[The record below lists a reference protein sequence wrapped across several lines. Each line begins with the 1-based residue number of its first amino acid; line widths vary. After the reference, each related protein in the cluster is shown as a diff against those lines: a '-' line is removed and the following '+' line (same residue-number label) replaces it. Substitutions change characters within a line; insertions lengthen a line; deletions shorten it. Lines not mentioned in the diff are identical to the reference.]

1 MPVVGRWTGREAQA
15 LRYALRMTFDEFA
28 EHLGVAR
35 RTVAKWMADGP
46 DIVPLLVLQEALDTA
61 LDRASD
67 QAKRRFTSLLDGEA
81 VEVSDSG
88 ERNREGDDVDR
99 RQALAAGLGALV
111 PHDVLE
117 RIVHTGGG
125 PVDMTTV
132 ADHEV
137 IAEALGR
144 GQYTAHRE
152 ALLGL
157 VDRHASILL
166 ALLDRPM
173 GGDERR
179 RLDAVATGAHAQ
191 AATLAVHARKLTD
204 ARRYLA
210 LVRDIADDS
219 DDLALQ
225 APALA
230 VSAHPGMPWNFMD
243 GRVGD
248 PRRVDQL
255 LSGALGRAHGVDG
268 HTRAW
273 VHRWAAMIAAAKGDE
288 RGFRLH
294 MEAADRALGEAATV
308 EPVGFLARYA
318 LGEGRETGATEGIA
332 LRLLGRVDDA
342 EAALAR
348 ALAAIAPDWTSWRA
362 MLHVDTAA
370 VRVLQDAPEETCDSL
385 ISALDLADKAGYR
398 VAVSRAHGVRSTFPR
413 PWAGKP
419 CVADLD
425 ERLRVA

>member
-1 MPVVGRWTGREAQA
+1 MLVVGRWTGREAQA
-15 LRYALRMTFDEFA
+15 LRYALRMTFDDFA

-35 RTVAKWMADGP
+35 RTVAKWMAEGA
-46 DIVPLLVLQEALDTA
+46 DIVPLLVLQEVLDTA

-111 PHDVLE
+111 PPDVLE

-137 IAEALGR
+137 VAEALGR

-179 RLDAVATGAHAQ
+179 RLDVLATGAHAQ
-191 AATLAVHARKLTD
+191 AATLALAARKPVD

-210 LVRDIADDS
+210 LTRDIADDS
-219 DDLALQ
+219 GNLILRAQ
-225 APALA
+225 ALA
-230 VSAHPGMPWNFMD
+230 VSAERGMPWFTPD
-243 GRVGD
+243 GRVSD
-248 PRRVDQL
+248 PGRVGRF
-255 LSGALGRAHGVDG
+255 LSGALSLARGADG

-273 VHRWAAMIAAAKGDE
+273 LHRWTAMIAAAKGDE

-294 MEAADRALGEAATV
+294 MEAADRAFGEAATM
-308 EPVGFLARYA
+308 EPVGFLARSA
-318 LGEGRETGATEGIA
+318 LGEGRETGATEGIG
-332 LRLLGRVDDA
+332 LRLLGLVDDA
-342 EAALAR
+342 DAALAR
-348 ALAAIAPDWTSWRA
+348 ALTAAAPERACLRA
-362 MLHVDTAA
+362 MLCVDTAA
-370 VRVLQDAPEETCDSL
+370 VRVLQDDPEETCDSL

-398 VAVSRAHGVRSTFPR
+398 VAVNRAHGLRSTFPR
-413 PWAGKP
+413 SWDGKP